1 LWFARFGYSMIP
13 LDIAGHIAHNMF
25 HLLAEGKAVWF
36 TAMPLFGA
44 TAGEGS
50 AAIASPGTIQ
60 VLQYVIVALGTVA
73 SLYTAKRI
81 AKAHTGARPWTATIA
96 PFAAIIIMF
105 AVINIG
111 LFAMPMAHRM

>member
-1 LWFARFGYSMIP
+1 
-13 LDIAGHIAHNMF
+13 MF

-36 TAMPLFGA
+36 TAMPLFGHA
-44 TAGEGS
+44 TGQGS
-50 AAIASPGTIQ
+50 TALASPATIQ
-60 VLQYVIVALGTVA
+60 VLQYLIVAAGTAA

-81 AKAHTGARPWTATIA
+81 ADVHTGTRHWARTIT
-96 PFAAIIIMF
+96 PFAAVIIMF

>member
-1 LWFARFGYSMIP
+1 MIP
-13 LDIAGHIAHNMF
+13 LDIAGHIAHNLF

-36 TAMPLFGA
+36 TAMPLFGR
-44 TAGEGS
+44 TAGDGS
-50 AAIASPGTIQ
+50 AALVSTGTIQ
-60 VLQYVIVALGTVA
+60 ALQYLVVALGTAA

-81 AKAHTGARPWTATIA
+81 AQAHTGTRPWTRTVV
-96 PFAAIIIMF
+96 PFAAVIIMF

>member
-1 LWFARFGYSMIP
+1 MIP
-13 LDIAGHIAHNMF
+13 LDIAGHIAHNLF

-36 TAMPLFGA
+36 TAMPLFGR

-50 AAIASPGTIQ
+50 TALASTATIQ
-60 VLQYVIVALGTVA
+60 VLQYLVVALGTAA

-81 AKAHTGARPWTATIA
+81 ARAHTGARPWTATVA
-96 PFAAIIIMF
+96 PFAAVIVMF